1 MSRLSTPS
9 SHQEAIFRF
18 MEEGT
23 GHGVIMATA
32 GSGKST
38 TLIEVAQRLPEGT
51 RACFLAFNTSAAQQ
65 LKDRLP
71 SHVTARTVHS
81 LGLKTLASAVK
92 GRKLARVYPRKYQEL
107 VKARLRNTEES
118 YRVSSQTASQAVHYL
133 RELTHYARFN
143 LSRETDRGVL
153 ERLARTYHLRPPDH
167 PELVN
172 NLHALLW
179 EILRD
184 GVTLALEGLYDYTDM
199 IYAPLTADLSPT
211 QRFDLVCVDEAQDLS
226 PMQLSFI
233 LRLPRPSGRLLF
245 VGDPKQAIYGF
256 AGADTRAMSRIVERT
271 QATVLPLSVTYR
283 VRPVSLKSDTL
294 LAYGGKETAQLCEN
308 FTTM

>member
-18 MEEGT
+18 VEEGT

-133 RELTHYARFN
+133 RELTHYTRFN

-153 ERLARTYHLRPPDH
+153 ERLARTYHLRPPGH
-167 PELVN
+167 PRAGRRSARP
-172 NLHALLW
+172 ALGDST
-179 EILRD
+179 RRCNTCAR
-184 GVTLALEGLYDYTDM
+184 GA
-199 IYAPLTADLSPT
+199 
-211 QRFDLVCVDEAQDLS
+211 
-226 PMQLSFI
+226 
-233 LRLPRPSGRLLF
+233 LRLYGHDLCARSG
-245 VGDPKQAIYGF
+245 GP
-256 AGADTRAMSRIVERT
+256 
-271 QATVLPLSVTYR
+271 LPYPALR
-283 VRPVSLKSDTL
+283 HGVRR
-294 LAYGGKETAQLCEN
+294 
-308 FTTM
+308 